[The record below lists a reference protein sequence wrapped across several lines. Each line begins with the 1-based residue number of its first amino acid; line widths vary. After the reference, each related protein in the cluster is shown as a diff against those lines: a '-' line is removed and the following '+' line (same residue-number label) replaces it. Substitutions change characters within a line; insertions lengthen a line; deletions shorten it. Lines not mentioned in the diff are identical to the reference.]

1 MALKNEPQNLEAEIA
16 VLSCAFFSESA
27 LDKVCEDL
35 NEDMFYDQNNRKIYN
50 VIKELR
56 LKDIPLDSTTVA
68 NELDKK
74 KQLASVGGL
83 AYLTEIIEAV
93 PTAANINYYINIL
106 FEKAILRS
114 LIEKATSIVTDCY
127 DESKDIS
134 EIVEDAERSILS
146 VNKNQIGKEIRPIQ
160 DVIVEA
166 QKELE
171 FLAKNGA
178 DITGIPTGY
187 YDLDNKT
194 TGLHE
199 NELII
204 LAGRPGMGK
213 SAFALNVSSNIAINA
228 KKSVAFFSLE
238 MGAEQIVT
246 RMFSSIGA
254 IDSKKLRTGRLE
266 HSDWKKLNE
275 AMSQL
280 ADTSFYIDDTAGI
293 TVGEIRSKCRRLK
306 NSSKGLDVIVIDYLQ
321 LVSSSSKYSGN
332 RVQEVSEVSRDLKK
346 LAMEL
351 KVPVIALAQLSR
363 SVEARENKRPIMSDL
378 KESGSIEQ
386 DADIVMFLYN
396 DDYYNLKNK
405 EKPNVSASELII
417 SKHRSGSTGTIDLIF
432 EKNVSTFKNCIKSE
446 ERDYD

>member
-1 MALKNEPQNLEAEIA
+1 MALKKEPHNLEAEIA
-16 VLSCAFFSESA
+16 VICCAFLSDSA

-35 NEDMFYDQNNRKIYN
+35 SEAMFYDESNRKVYE
-50 VIKELR
+50 VLKELR
-56 LKDIPLDSTTVA
+56 LKDIPIDMTTVA
-68 NELDKK
+68 NELEKN
-74 KQLASVGGL
+74 KQLNSVGGL
-83 AYLTEIIEAV
+83 EYLTKIIEAV
-93 PTAANINYYINIL
+93 PTAANIDYYINIL
-106 FEKAILRS
+106 FEKYVLRS
-114 LIEKATSIVTDCY
+114 LIEKATAIVTECY
-127 DESKDIS
+127 EESKDLN

-146 VNKNQIGKEIRPIQ
+146 VNKSQIGKEIRPIQ

-166 QKELE
+166 QNQLE
-171 FLAKNGA
+171 ILAKNGA
-178 DITGIPTGY
+178 DITGIPSGY

-194 TGLHE
+194 TGFHE

-213 SAFALNVSSNIAINA
+213 SAFALNVSTNIAINS

-246 RMFSSIGA
+246 RMFSMVGG
-254 IDSKKLRTGRLE
+254 IDSRKLRTGRLE
-266 HSDWKKLNE
+266 HNDWKRLNE

-280 ADTSFYIDDTAGI
+280 ADTNFFIDDTAGI

-306 NSSKGLDVIVIDYLQ
+306 NSSKGLDLIVIDYLQ

-396 DDYYNLKNK
+396 DDYYNLKAK
-405 EKPNVSASELII
+405 EKPNASATELII

-432 EKNVSTFKNCIKSE
+432 EKNISAFKNCIRSE
-446 ERDYD
+446 E

>member
-1 MALKNEPQNLEAEIA
+1 MPNKIPNNLEAEIA
-16 VLSCAFFSESA
+16 VLSCAFLSESA
-27 LDKVCEDL
+27 LDKICEDL
-35 NEDMFYDQNNRKIYN
+35 SEDMFYSENNQKIYN
-50 VIKELR
+50 VIKDLR
-56 LKDIPLDSTTVA
+56 IKGIAIDSTTVS
-68 NELDKK
+68 NELDKR
-74 KQLASVGGL
+74 KQLKSVGGID
-83 AYLTEIIEAV
+83 YLTEIIEAE
-93 PTAANINYYINIL
+93 PTAANVNHYINIL

-114 LIEKATSIVTDCY
+114 LIEKATNIVTECY
-127 DESKDIS
+127 DETKELTEVI
-134 EIVEDAERSILS
+134 EDAERSILS

-160 DVIVEA
+160 DVIIES
-166 QKELE
+166 QRQLE
-171 FLAKNGA
+171 NLAKNGGE
-178 DITGIPTGY
+178 ITGIPSGY
-187 YDLDNKT
+187 YDLDNRT
-194 TGLHE
+194 TGFHG

-213 SAFALNVSSNIAINA
+213 SAFALNVSTNIAINA

-246 RMFSSIGA
+246 RMFSAIGG

-266 HSDWKKLNE
+266 HNDWKRLNE

-280 ADTSFYIDDTAGI
+280 ADTSFYIDDTPGI

-306 NSSKGLDVIVIDYLQ
+306 NSSKGLDIIIIDYLQ
-321 LVSSSSKYSGN
+321 LVTSSSKYSGN

-351 KVPVIALAQLSR
+351 NVPVIALAQLSR

-396 DDYYNLKNK
+396 DDYYNMKAK
-405 EKPNVSASELII
+405 EKPNASATELII
-417 SKHRSGSTGTIDLIF
+417 SKHRSGSTGTVDLIF
-432 EKNVSTFKNCIKSE
+432 EKNISSFKNCVKRE
-446 ERDYD
+446 EE

>member
-1 MALKNEPQNLEAEIA
+1 MALKKEPSNIEAEVA
-16 VLSCAFFSESA
+16 ALCCAFLSELA

-35 NEDMFYDQNNRKIYN
+35 NDEMFYDEKNSKIYEVLKN
-50 VIKELR
+50 LR
-56 LKDIPLDSTTVA
+56 LKNVPVDLTTVA
-68 NELDKK
+68 NELDKN
-74 KQLASVGGL
+74 KQLANVGGL
-83 AYLTEIIEAV
+83 EYLTTIIEAV
-93 PTAANINYYINIL
+93 PTAANIDYYINIL
-106 FEKAILRS
+106 FEKYVLRT
-114 LIEKATSIVTDCY
+114 LIEKATNIVTECY
-127 DESKDIS
+127 EEDKDLDEI
-134 EIVEDAERSILS
+134 IEDAERSILS

-166 QKELE
+166 QNQLE
-171 FLAKNGA
+171 ALAKNGA
-178 DITGIPTGY
+178 DITGIPSGY

-194 TGLHE
+194 TGFHE

-213 SAFALNVSSNIAINA
+213 SAFALNISTNIAINS

-238 MGAEQIVT
+238 MGAEQIVS
-246 RMFSSIGA
+246 RMFSLVGG

-266 HSDWKKLNE
+266 HSDWKRLNE

-280 ADTSFYIDDTAGI
+280 ADTNFFIDDTAGI

-306 NSSKGLDVIVIDYLQ
+306 NSSKGLDLIVIDYLQ

-396 DDYYNLKNK
+396 DDYYNLKAK
-405 EKPNVSASELII
+405 EKPNASATELII

-432 EKNVSTFKNCIKSE
+432 EKNISAFKNCIKRE
-446 ERDYD
+446 E